1 MAFPY
6 EVQWRWRHEDSAKWS
21 YDEVQ
26 ATDAV
31 RAINKLVQMLLDE
44 YEAARKDIV
53 ILAVYPK
60 EN

>member
-6 EVQWRWRHEDSAKWS
+6 EVQWRWRHEDSTAWS

-26 ATDAV
+26 ATDAT
-31 RAINKLVQMLLDE
+31 RAINKLIQTLLDE
-44 YEAARKDIV
+44 YEATRKDIV